1 MNNSQL
7 AVPPS
12 LQESSSTTPVTSK
25 STVSIS
31 SSPSAPD
38 LLINKTDKQAMSSA
52 NFKTARRLMNQSVI
66 DKMNRGRSRFQSPP
80 PVLHRKA

>member
-38 LLINKTDKQAMSSA
+38 LIDKQ
-52 NFKTARRLMNQSVI
+52 
-66 DKMNRGRSRFQSPP
+66 NRQTSDVVSKLQNSTSFDESISD
-80 PVLHRKA
+80 